1 MFMQNFS
8 RVRLDGYFFI
18 SKVPLGTMAKR
29 FRILLLT
36 SSLMHKIIS
45 FFSLF
50 LTISTTSCIEEYN
63 PFSLLSNNP
72 SSSIIMISDDNEL
85 LITLFPKS
93 KDFWEK
99 TNLPIFSPIRS
110 PTLKNSQRWPVSK
123 SKKNLFSWP
132 WVINPKTLKFS
143 FKTSDRLYKKVD
155 LPVPFFPVMTKNSFF
170 HRLLLRRHY
179 L

>member
-110 PTLKNSQRWPVSK
+110 PTLKKSQR
-123 SKKNLFSWP
+123 
-132 WVINPKTLKFS
+132 
-143 FKTSDRLYKKVD
+143 
-155 LPVPFFPVMTKNSFF
+155 
-170 HRLLLRRHY
+170 
-179 L
+179 